1 MNKILRCDAVET
13 WGAISFERFNALPYV
28 MATTSDACSIE
39 WLLLVTSMS
48 RWCKYFDILRSLYM
62 DLEALLIGNV
72 SCKLY
77 IQNPRHPEISL
88 VLITLCPRNI
98 ILVYLACERL
108 SHYIILSSIARN
120 TISVMAPSQ
129 QVREPWP
136 GWWVMSSVPGDLQS
150 KETNVNNIFLIHSS
164 LKK

>member
-1 MNKILRCDAVET
+1 MH
-13 WGAISFERFNALPYV
+13 
-28 MATTSDACSIE
+28 
-39 WLLLVTSMS
+39 
-48 RWCKYFDILRSLYM
+48 
-62 DLEALLIGNV
+62 LEALLIGNV

-88 VLITLCPRNI
+88 VLITISARNI
-98 ILVYLACERL
+98 ILVYLACEKL

-120 TISVMAPSQ
+120 TISVMATTQ
-129 QVREPWP
+129 HMWA
-136 GWWVMSSVPGDLQS
+136 VPGDLES